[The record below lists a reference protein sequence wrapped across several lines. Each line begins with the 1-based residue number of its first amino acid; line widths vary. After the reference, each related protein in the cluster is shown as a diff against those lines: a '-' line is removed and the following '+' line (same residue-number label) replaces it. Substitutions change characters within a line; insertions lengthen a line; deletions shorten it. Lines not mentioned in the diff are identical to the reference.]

1 MTVSA
6 GVELAEI
13 GLPDFGLPDAE
24 PSLPQAAYQARLAAA
39 ADSAAA
45 AGLDALVVYA
55 DREHFANLSYLTGF
69 DPRFEE
75 ALLLLVPGR
84 APVLLVGNE
93 GVAYAAVVPAEVE
106 VILYQSLSL
115 VNQPRSESAR
125 WARSWPASGLA
136 GGGVGVAGWKYFG
149 PADGDGRRG
158 LDRGA
163 RLPGRRAA
171 RAGLRAG
178 QRVRAV
184 RAARRRP
191 AAGQRRRPDRLLRVR
206 RHPRVG
212 VRCAGCWPA
221 CGPA

>member
-6 GVELAEI
+6 PVELAEI
-13 GLPDFGLPDAE
+13 GLPDFGLPEVE

-84 APVLLVGNE
+84 APALLVGNE

-106 VILYQSLSL
+106 VILCQSLSL
-115 VNQPRSESAR
+115 VNQPRSESATLGEIL
-125 WARSWPASGLA
+125 AGSGLT
-136 GGGVGVAGWKYFG
+136 
-149 PADGDGRRG
+149 
-158 LDRGA
+158 
-163 RLPGRRAA
+163 
-171 RAGLRAG
+171 RAGRPGGLEVLRPG
-178 QRVRAV
+178 
-184 RAARRRP
+184 
-191 AAGQRRRPDRLLRVR
+191 
-206 RHPRVG
+206 
-212 VRCAGCWPA
+212 
-221 CGPA
+221 